1 MTDIQPQVNTLPQQ
15 IQDILYSQYQRIL
28 AYKIR
33 HKYKYPIE
41 IRNAVEDVVASLFN
55 GSQKISDLA
64 SVLQNTIKS
73 PKVDFA
79 ALARDIVGMRL
90 YIATPYFKQLGQ
102 DIETFITVNGSISE
116 EYKKNAEIFKRAIA
130 DEKAGTYDH
139 DDYFHADEP
148 EMPKK
153 SNAQENDDEIILPED
168 LDSETMK
175 MHLEKFFEESLDDL
189 LSMENSPVLSEINE
203 NLATSLSVNEHLARE
218 LTQILEKNQSRIG
231 ETNIILDDKE
241 LPPTVSNW
249 LKDFFG
255 VAGTEHFDTL
265 SIAKYIISSENAKNL
280 NPVDQAKLR
289 RFLGLYYNIN
299 FFPAPFNALPVSEW
313 EIIPGVN
320 VSVETK
326 TEPAIPA
333 PIITE
338 RPGPKP
344 IERQPKWSV
353 PKPAPAS
360 VAPTPNIAVSQNDSA
375 DIIELKKMLE
385 QYPAGSLERSAI
397 EEELKLL
404 EHK

>member
-1 MTDIQPQVNTLPQQ
+1 MTEFQAQINTLPQP

-33 HKYKYPIE
+33 HRYKYPIE
-41 IRNAVEDVVASLFN
+41 NRNAIEDIIASLFN

-64 SVLQNTIKS
+64 SLLQNTIKT
-73 PKVDFA
+73 PGIDFA
-79 ALARDIVGMRL
+79 AMARDIVGMRL

-102 DIETFITVNGSISE
+102 DIETFITVNGVIPE
-116 EYKKNAEIFKRAIA
+116 EYKKNAEIFKRALA
-130 DEKAGTYDH
+130 DEKAGSYDH
-139 DDYFHADEP
+139 DDYFYADQP
-148 EMPKK
+148 EEPKK
-153 SNAQENDDEIILPED
+153 TPTVEDDDELPASED
-168 LDSETMK
+168 LSAEAMK
-175 MHLEKFFEESLDDL
+175 MHLEKFFEENLDDL
-189 LSMENSPVLSEINE
+189 LSMDNDFVLEDINSD
-203 NLATSLSVNEHLARE
+203 LAESLAANGALAKE
-218 LTQILEKNQSRIG
+218 LAQILEKNQSKIG
-231 ETNIILDDKE
+231 EANIILEDKE

-313 EIIPGVN
+313 EIIPGVT
-320 VSVETK
+320 VTAETK
-326 TEPAIPA
+326 TEPIAA
-333 PIITE
+333 PILTE

-344 IERQPKWSV
+344 AERQPKWSV
-353 PKPAPAS
+353 PKPIATS
-360 VAPTPNIAVSQNDSA
+360 TPTVSQDNNA
-375 DIIELKKMLE
+375 DIIELRKMLE
-385 QYPAGSLERSAI
+385 QYPAGSLERAAI